1 MRNLFFPIMFHQ
13 RNLLKQMKLQKIM
26 KKNSDFC
33 DFSEAERERERE
45 RTFSQ
50 FLHASRNT

>member
-1 MRNLFFPIMFHQ
+1 
-13 RNLLKQMKLQKIM
+13 MKLQKIM

-33 DFSEAERERERE
+33 DFSEAERETDKRERERE